1 MSNSPYHQLDRLI
14 DEYEEVSRLIKADTI
29 IMVNYAKVFL
39 MTAASTFEH
48 IIKQRC
54 QDFINFPL
62 IPISSY
68 ANLYSLIQY
77 CNRKNIIVVD
87 SMFGKFHTQNR
98 TTGLVNLDATNF
110 YNLFGGGVFKN
121 SIEIIFNIELN
132 NRITKFQ
139 DVVDNLSPLIGKSEQ
154 FNCAYVKNDD
164 ILERLKRC
172 TFSISETAFLN
183 LKLKRNQVAHNYIN
197 GLSDSFNDISNFY
210 FDALIYVMAL
220 DAAIEN
226 LTNVALINPPL

>member
-1 MSNSPYHQLDRLI
+1 MSSSPYYQLDKLI
-14 DEYEEVSRLIKADTI
+14 DEYEEVERLIRSDTL

-54 QDFINFPL
+54 QEFVNYPL

-68 ANLYSLIQY
+68 VTLYSLIQY
-77 CNRKNIIVVD
+77 CSRKSIIVED
-87 SMFGKFHTQNR
+87 AMFGKFYTLNR
-98 TTGLVNLDATNF
+98 TTGLVNLDANMF
-110 YNLFGGGVFKN
+110 YDLFGGVVFKN
-121 SIEIIFNIELN
+121 NIEVIFNNELN
-132 NRITKFQ
+132 NRIAKFQ
-139 DVVDNLSPLIGKSEQ
+139 DVVDKLSPLIGSGEQ
-154 FNCAYVKNDD
+154 FDCAYVKNDD

-172 TFSISETAFLN
+172 TFSISENAFLN

-210 FDALIYVMAL
+210 FDAVIYVMAL
-220 DAAIEN
+220 DVAIEN
-226 LTNVALINPPL
+226 LTDTAAMGPTS